1 MSFSVEGLLEVL
13 DRALKYILSSLQV
26 QLLLM
31 RCAIHLLLSTVHHF
45 RIGER
50 SGLVRL
56 IGFGQAF
63 LSGLK
68 EKGLTLSLRVRNRAK
83 GESILYIRPF

>member
-1 MSFSVEGLLEVL
+1 MRCLI
-13 DRALKYILSSLQV
+13 Y
-26 QLLLM
+26 LLL
-31 RCAIHLLLSTVHHF
+31 ATVHHF

-68 EKGLTLSLRVRNRAK
+68 EKGLSLSLRIRNRAK

>member
-1 MSFSVEGLLEVL
+1 
-13 DRALKYILSSLQV
+13 
-26 QLLLM
+26 LLL
-31 RCAIHLLLSTVHHF
+31 ATVHHF

-50 SGLVRL
+50 SELVRL
-56 IGFGQAF
+56 FGFGQTF

-68 EKGLTLSLRVRNRAK
+68 EKGLSLSLRVRNRAK

>member
-1 MSFSVEGLLEVL
+1 LLIFP
-13 DRALKYILSSLQV
+13 ALKLKLT
-26 QLLLM
+26 LM
-31 RCAIHLLLSTVHHF
+31 RCLIYLLLATVHHF

-50 SGLVRL
+50 SELVRL
-56 IGFGQAF
+56 FGFGQTF